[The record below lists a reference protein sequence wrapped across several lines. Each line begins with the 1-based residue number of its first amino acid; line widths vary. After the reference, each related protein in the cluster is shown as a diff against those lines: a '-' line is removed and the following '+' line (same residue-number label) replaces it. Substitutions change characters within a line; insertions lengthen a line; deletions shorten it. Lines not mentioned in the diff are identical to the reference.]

1 MKNEKLKV
9 KNKNYYIL
17 KTMRRRPQ
25 RYVIKNLAGI
35 ELTPEAI
42 AEITHL
48 KHCVDYEYHGRYF
61 YYFNTDEKY
70 CVNEERAFDSYES
83 LLAFIQ
89 QLNPDP
95 QKTDIVE
102 EIVTPLNPTP
112 YRIIYIVKEED

>member
-1 MKNEKLKV
+1 M
-9 KNKNYYIL
+9 

-25 RYVIKNLAGI
+25 RYVIRNLAGI

-48 KHCVDYEYHGRYF
+48 NQCVQSEYRGRYY
-61 YYFNTDEKY
+61 YYFSTCDDY
-70 CVNEERAFDSYES
+70 CVKEERAFDSYES
-83 LLAFIQ
+83 LLAFIL

-102 EIVTPLNPTP
+102 EAGARGSDVPF
-112 YRIIYIVKEED
+112 RFIYIVRE

>member
-1 MKNEKLKV
+1 M
-9 KNKNYYIL
+9 
-17 KTMRRRPQ
+17 KTMRRRPLH
-25 RYVIKNLAGI
+25 YVIRNLAGI

-48 KHCVDYEYHGRYF
+48 KHGVQSEYRGRYY
-61 YYFNTDEKY
+61 YYFNTCDDY

-102 EIVTPLNPTP
+102 EAGARGSDVPF
-112 YRIIYIVKEED
+112 RFIYIVRE

>member
-1 MKNEKLKV
+1 MKTSQTLQPK
-9 KNKNYYIL
+9 
-17 KTMRRRPQ
+17 RRRPQ
-25 RYVIKNLAGI
+25 RYVIRNLAGI

-61 YYFNTDEKY
+61 YYFDTDEKY

-89 QLNPDP
+89 QLNPGP
-95 QKTDIVE
+95 LKTDIVE

-112 YRIIYIVKEED
+112 YRIIYIVKED

>member
-1 MKNEKLKV
+1 MTKRLHH
-9 KNKNYYIL
+9 
-17 KTMRRRPQ
+17 
-25 RYVIKNLAGI
+25 YVIRNLAGI
-35 ELTPEAI
+35 ELTSAAI

-95 QKTDIVE
+95 QKTDIVDE
-102 EIVTPLNPTP
+102 PVVRGSDIPFRT
-112 YRIIYIVKEED
+112 IYIVRD

>member
-1 MKNEKLKV
+1 M
-9 KNKNYYIL
+9 

-25 RYVIKNLAGI
+25 RYVIRHLAGI
-35 ELTPEAI
+35 ELTPEAK

-48 KHCVDYEYHGRYF
+48 KHCVDFEYRGRYY
-61 YYFNTDEKY
+61 YYFNTCDDY

-83 LLAFIQ
+83 LLAFIL

-102 EIVTPLNPTP
+102 ETVTQLNPTP
-112 YRIIYIVKEED
+112 YRIIYIVRE

>member
-1 MKNEKLKV
+1 M
-9 KNKNYYIL
+9 

-25 RYVIKNLAGI
+25 RYVIRNLAGI

-48 KHCVDYEYHGRYF
+48 KQCVQSEYRGRYY
-61 YYFNTDEKY
+61 YYFSTCDDY
-70 CVNEERAFDSYES
+70 CVKEERAFDSYES

-89 QLNPDP
+89 QLNPEP

-102 EIVTPLNPTP
+102 ETVTHLNRTP
-112 YRIIYIVKEED
+112 FRIIYIVRE

>member
-1 MKNEKLKV
+1 M
-9 KNKNYYIL
+9 

-25 RYVIKNLAGI
+25 RYVIRNLAGI
-35 ELTPEAI
+35 ELTPEAK

-48 KHCVDYEYHGRYF
+48 KHCVDFEYRGRYY
-61 YYFNTDEKY
+61 YYFNTCDDY

-83 LLAFIQ
+83 LLAFIL

-102 EIVTPLNPTP
+102 EVGARGSDVPF
-112 YRIIYIVKEED
+112 RIIYIVRE